1 LLHVVQMGKSS
12 FVLKELQPLIDR
24 LTIDETTSGTDLG
37 LIMVT
42 MGHVLGWSHL
52 RASGRQGS
60 ANADDL
66 VTLGAERW
74 WVRET
79 VAFARRYRDVVKA
92 NYDEFA
98 NAYDAGAFGAG

>member
-1 LLHVVQMGKSS
+1 VMMGKSS
-12 FVLKELQPLIDR
+12 YVLKELQPLTDR

-60 ANADDL
+60 AIADDL
-66 VTLGAERW
+66 VTFGAERW

-79 VAFARRYRDVVKA
+79 LAYARRYREVVKA
-92 NYDEFA
+92 DYGIFA
-98 NAYDAGAFGAG
+98 KAYDDGAFNST